1 MLYKYRNDTLQWV
14 SSLENSELKETYSD
28 EELDAI
34 EAAAAEQY
42 KNSISANSTT
52 SEPAKPKTW
61 QETFKSIDLRSDRLK
76 KASKGYT
83 VPEEEE
89 KPISAPTK
97 PRKFTPIDIA
107 AIGTD
112 DYSAYND
119 EEELAKLE
127 AEQKRK
133 KQLLQMGIV
142 T

>member
-1 MLYKYRNDTLQWV
+1 MLYKYRNDTLQWINV
-14 SSLENSELKETYSD
+14 LENNSPKETYSD
-28 EELDAI
+28 EDLDAI

-42 KNSISANSTT
+42 KNSILTT
-52 SEPAKPKTW
+52 SEAPEPAKPKTW
-61 QETFKSIDLRSDRLK
+61 QDTFKSIDLRSDRLK

-89 KPISAPTK
+89 EPISAPTK
-97 PRKFTPIDIA
+97 PRNFVPIDIA

-127 AEQKRK
+127 EEQKRK
-133 KQLLQMGIV
+133 KELLKMGIV